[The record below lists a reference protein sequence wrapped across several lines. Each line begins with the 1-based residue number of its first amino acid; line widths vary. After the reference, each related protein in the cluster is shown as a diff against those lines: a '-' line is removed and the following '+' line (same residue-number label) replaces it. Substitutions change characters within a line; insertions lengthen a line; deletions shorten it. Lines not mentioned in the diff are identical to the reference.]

1 MAQPEVAF
9 GSNLVLALQNLSRT
23 THLLYLRK
31 NARMGARE
39 SCKRTLVCPTPFIL
53 YMDTFNL
60 GISLQVQIL
69 LQKAWVGPKA
79 LLSLMSPGDVH
90 ATGLPTD
97 KALSKKALY
106 NCQRDLFK
114 T

>member
-9 GSNLVLALQNLSRT
+9 GSNLVLALQILSRT

-31 NARMGARE
+31 KARMGARE
-39 SCKRTLVCPTPFIL
+39 SCKRTPVCPTPFIL

-60 GISLQVQIL
+60 GISLEVQML
-69 LQKAWVGPKA
+69 LHKAWVGPKV
-79 LLSLMSPGDVH
+79 LLSLMSPGNGH

-97 KALSKKALY
+97 KTLSKKALHNY
-106 NCQRDLFK
+106 QRDLFK

>member
-1 MAQPEVAF
+1 MVQPEVAF
-9 GSNLVLALQNLSRT
+9 GSNLVLALQKLSRT
-23 THLLYLRK
+23 TNLLYLRK
-31 NARMGARE
+31 KARLGAGE
-39 SCKRTLVCPTPFIL
+39 ACKRTLVCPTPFIL

-60 GISLQVQIL
+60 GISLEAQML
-69 LQKAWVGPKA
+69 LQKAWVGPKV

-97 KALSKKALY
+97 KASSKKALH